1 MPPTSKN
8 PTNSG
13 SLVMSHEFSSSVVSQ
28 ARRRPAPTSR
38 RAPVR
43 PLDDGATELVRVI
56 QFVWRADRASQ
67 LVLMVE
73 RVLLN

>member
-8 PTNSG
+8 PTSSG
-13 SLVMSHEFSSSVVSQ
+13 SSATAQPLSSSVSL
-28 ARRRPAPTSR
+28 ARRSPAVPSR

-43 PLDDGATELVRVI
+43 PLDDGVTELVRVI
-56 QFVWRADRASQ
+56 QFVWGAGRSRQ
-67 LVLMVE
+67 PVLMVE